1 MPSLTRNVFLAS
13 RLEDMAYHQIAEK
26 FNLTVRQVTSEIQRA
41 SFLLRTPLKDY
52 LVGIVIM
59 FMLLHK

>member
-1 MPSLTRNVFLAS
+1 MT
-13 RLEDMAYHQIAEK
+13 YHQIAEK